1 MTTKINS
8 VREYIESINDDN
20 CLWEMIANYEQF
32 EQDGSI
38 GDCTLRTNAEFVSK
52 QLSIPPHN
60 IVMMMDRIALECYRY
75 FAHKYK
81 NQ

>member
-1 MTTKINS
+1 MKTKVNS
-8 VREYIESINDDN
+8 VREYIQSLNDEN

-38 GDCTLRTNAEFVSK
+38 GDCTLRANAAFVSK
-52 QLSIPPHN
+52 ELSIPPHN
-60 IVMMMDRIALECYRY
+60 IVMMMDRVALECYRY

>member
-1 MTTKINS
+1 
-8 VREYIESINDDN
+8 
-20 CLWEMIANYEQF
+20 MIANYEQF

-60 IVMMMDRIALECYRY
+60 IVMMMDRVAFECYRY

-81 NQ
+81 EELK